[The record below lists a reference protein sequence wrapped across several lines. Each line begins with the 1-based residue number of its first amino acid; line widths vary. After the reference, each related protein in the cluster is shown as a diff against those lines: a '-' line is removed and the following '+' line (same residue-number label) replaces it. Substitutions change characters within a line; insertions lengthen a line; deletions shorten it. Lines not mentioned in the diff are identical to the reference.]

1 MKGKLLTLEREGEMC
16 YTIRSEDNIILNFL
30 QLNVI
35 IGRDL
40 FEWGGGGNKVS

>member
-1 MKGKLLTLEREGEMC
+1 MKEKLLTLEREGEMY

-40 FEWGGGGNKVS
+40 FEGEGK